1 MTENSYTEVTNQSW
15 FSRIGGAIKGIVFG
29 VVIFIVGFPLL
40 FWNEGRAVNRY
51 KALKEG
57 AGVVVS
63 VAEDKVD
70 AANDGKLVHLTGLAT
85 TEDVLKDNE
94 FGISATAIKL
104 KRISQM
110 YQWKETKKTKTKKK
124 TGGGTTTKATYSYQK
139 VWSGKIV
146 SSGNFKESE
155 GHTNPT
161 SMKYAEKQYT
171 AKNVTLG
178 AFDLSRTLIGKIGH
192 WEDVDIQE
200 SSSQLPTALRGK
212 VKIHD
217 NSYYIGKM
225 PDSPEIGDIKISFK
239 IVEPLKVSIVS
250 KQVGETFEPYNSNAG
265 GQIELLQAGAFSADN
280 MFETAKEQNSL
291 MTWILRFVGFILLFV
306 GLGLVLNPLSVL
318 ADVIPFIGNIIGAGV
333 WLVAFLLGTA
343 LSLLTISIAWLV
355 YRPLL
360 SISLMI
366 VIGVIVFGLKSLS
379 KQKQTVQA

>member
-1 MTENSYTEVTNQSW
+1 MTENSFTEVTNQSW

-29 VVIFIVGFPLL
+29 VIIFIVGFPLL

-63 VAEDKVD
+63 VADDKVD
-70 AANDGKLVHLTGLAT
+70 AANDGKLVHLTGLAK
-85 TEDVLKDNE
+85 TEEILKDNE
-94 FGISATAIKL
+94 FGISATAIKM

-139 VWSGKIV
+139 VWSDKIV
-146 SSGNFKESE
+146 SSGNFKEPE

-178 AFDLSRTLIGKIGH
+178 AFDLSRALIGKIGH

-200 SSSQLPTALRGK
+200 SSSQLPAALQAK
-212 VKIHD
+212 VKNLE
-217 NSYYIGKM
+217 NSYYIGKT

-239 IVEPLKVSIVS
+239 IVKPLKVSIVS
-250 KQVGETFEPYNSNAG
+250 KQVGKTFEPYNSNAG
-265 GQIELLQAGAFSADN
+265 GQIELLQVGTFSADN

-291 MTWILRFVGFILLFV
+291 MTWILRLVGFVLLFV
-306 GLGLVLNPLSVL
+306 GLGLVFNPISVL
-318 ADVIPFIGNIIGAGV
+318 ADVIPFIGNIVGTGV

-366 VIGVIVFGLKSLS
+366 VIGAIVFGLKSLS
-379 KQKQTVQA
+379 KQKQTVQS